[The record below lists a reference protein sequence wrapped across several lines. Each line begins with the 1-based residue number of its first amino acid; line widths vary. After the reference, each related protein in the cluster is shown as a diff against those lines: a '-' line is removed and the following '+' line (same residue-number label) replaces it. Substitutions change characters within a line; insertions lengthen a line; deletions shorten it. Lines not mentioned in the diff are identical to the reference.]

1 MKRIITA
8 LTILALLLCALPASA
23 EKRTDRPELF
33 RAKVEFTDR
42 KEEDNRYYISKE
54 YLITANEIV
63 NEILRKRTDNFDT
76 AMRPLM
82 KPCPSKNAKRNSRLD
97 IETVYTFTGDSW
109 ISTMILARLTFERK
123 QLDVPFIT
131 GVYDLRTGD
140 EITMG
145 DLFAKDSP
153 AWQVLSEGVTDQL
166 NAYYPQDP
174 RNPEGVAELAEI
186 PALRGASF
194 TLSAMELTLHYPA
207 QLVYPGQT
215 GIMHVRFFYD
225 DLWDMMTPEARVQT
239 DNTDWKM
246 VALTCDDGVSYTD
259 TPAVLNSWR
268 RGGARITYFIVGKT
282 LLEYPELAKRE
293 ADQNHI
299 LACHSHTHR
308 NGHRL
313 SEAQILRE
321 ISNHQ
326 KLMEQI
332 VGVPSSLFRAPGG
345 TYPPW
350 IKAKIGLPV
359 IQWSVDTYDYTGK
372 SADRICYSL
381 RKHVKDGDVI
391 LMHDTSKELAKAA
404 KEITEY
410 LWDHGYMMV
419 TVEELARANDVK
431 MEPNT
436 LYYRF
441 IDGRTDKRTDSN
453 LN

>member
-1 MKRIITA
+1 MKRIIAAVTA
-8 LTILALLLCALPASA
+8 LVLILCALPALA
-23 EKRTDRPELF
+23 EKRTDCPKLF
-33 RAKVEFTDR
+33 RAKVEFTER

-54 YLITANEIV
+54 YLKTANEDV
-63 NEILRKRTDNFDT
+63 NQILRRRTDDFDT

-97 IETVYTFTGDSW
+97 IETVYNFTGDSW
-109 ISTMILARLTFERK
+109 ISTMIIARLTFERK
-123 QLDVPFIT
+123 QLDAPFIT
-131 GVYDLRTGD
+131 GVYDLITGE

-145 DLFAKDSP
+145 DLFPGDSP
-153 AWQVLSEGVTDQL
+153 AWEILSDGVTQQL
-166 NAYYPQDP
+166 NAYFPQDP
-174 RNPEGVAELAEI
+174 RNPDGVAELAEI

-207 QLVYPGQT
+207 QLVYPGHT

-225 DLWDMMTPEARVQT
+225 DLWQMMTPEARKQT

-246 VALTCDDGVSYTD
+246 VALTCDDGVTYTD
-259 TPAVLNSWR
+259 TPNVLNAWR

-282 LLEYPELAKRE
+282 LKEYPELAIRE

-299 LACHSHTHR
+299 LACHSFTHR
-308 NGHRL
+308 NGHSL
-313 SEAQILRE
+313 SEAQILKE
-321 ISNHQ
+321 ITNHQ
-326 KLMEQI
+326 TLLEQV
-332 VGVPSSLFRAPGG
+332 VGVPSPLFRAPGG

-350 IKAKIGLPV
+350 IKAGIGLPV

-372 SADRICYSL
+372 SSDRIFYSL
-381 RKHVKDGDVI
+381 RKHVQDGDVI
-391 LMHDTSKELAKAA
+391 LMHDTGKELAKAA
-404 KEITEY
+404 KLITDY
-410 LWDHGYMMV
+410 LWEHGYMMV

-436 LYYRF
+436 LYFRF
-441 IDGRTDKRTDSN
+441 IDGRTDVRTDSN